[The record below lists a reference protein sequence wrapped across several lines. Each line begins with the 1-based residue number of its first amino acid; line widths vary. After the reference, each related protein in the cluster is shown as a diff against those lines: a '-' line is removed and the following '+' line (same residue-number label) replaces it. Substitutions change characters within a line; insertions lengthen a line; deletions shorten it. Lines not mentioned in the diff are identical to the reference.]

1 MEMQLQPA
9 PIKRPEMPPL
19 RSSAPISMA
28 LPAVSGSQVQIL
40 SIDDDPDVI
49 EILRKY
55 LIPEG
60 YSIIGALSGDEGL
73 ELAAKMK
80 PALITLDIMM
90 PKKDGWQVLRE
101 LKQNAATRE
110 IPVII
115 HSIVDNRPLALSL
128 GAVDVMMKPTDPKRL
143 LKLVKKS
150 YHPGGQYILLVDDN
164 LDFALA
170 CKDLLKR
177 DGLNVKIATQG
188 GEALNILQ
196 ESIPSLILLDLVMPH
211 GWVCSDSRTPAERR
225 MEQDPGCCADRESV
239 DGR

>member
-1 MEMQLQPA
+1 
-9 PIKRPEMPPL
+9 
-19 RSSAPISMA
+19 
-28 LPAVSGSQVQIL
+28 
-40 SIDDDPDVI
+40 
-49 EILRKY
+49 
-55 LIPEG
+55 
-60 YSIIGALSGDEGL
+60 
-73 ELAAKMK
+73 
-80 PALITLDIMM
+80 MM
-90 PKKDGWQVLRE
+90 PKKDGGQVRRE

-143 LKLVKKS
+143 LTLVKKY

-196 ESIPSLILLDLVMPH
+196 ESIPSLILLDLVMPAMDGFTVIRELQRKEEWSKIPVVVLTGKALTDDDH
-211 GWVCSDSRTPAERR
+211 KELDPYVADYLLKDSFTTAAISNAIKKILNVP
-225 MEQDPGCCADRESV
+225 QLST
-239 DGR
+239 